1 MNYQYR
7 RELLESATGALHADE
22 QGLVSAL
29 PTELGHAFVLNT
41 CHDRIDQPA
50 AALAEALGCLAS
62 ARSSSPMARVL
73 HGQRLPFLL
82 NLVNDLSSRPHGWI
96 RDALTAVGAAAA
108 SRTTAEARAQI
119 VVAERAI
126 RRGIG
131 EVTQQIVSA
140 A

>member
-1 MNYQYR
+1 MNNQYR
-7 RELLESATGALHADE
+7 QKMVQSATGALEADE

-29 PTELGHAFVLNT
+29 PNDLRHAFVLIAA
-41 CHDRIDQPA
+41 HDRIDQPA
-50 AALAEALGCLAS
+50 EALAEALGYLAS

-82 NLVNDLSSRPHGWI
+82 NLVNELSSRQHGWT

-108 SRTTAEARAQI
+108 SRHTTEARAQI

-131 EVTQQIVSA
+131 ELTQQIVSA